1 MKKKL
6 KILVMIGLFKK
17 AIVLSMLVLSSS
29 LIGQIDRSMP
39 EPGPAPEIEFKEP
52 FTTKLSNNL
61 TLMVVVNDKLP
72 TASATLIIDNPPI
85 LEGDKSGVKDLVTS
99 NMGKGNKFQ
108 SKDEFIEEKD
118 FMGSFIS
125 YNSSG
130 GSISSLSRYFE
141 RTMTMFA
148 QGALYPVFS
157 DEEFEKEKTKL
168 TEALK
173 IDEKNAASIARRVEN
188 IVAFKQGHPRSE
200 YTTEASVSSI
210 GITDIENFYKNYFKP
225 NNAYLV
231 VIGDVNLEETIS
243 LSKELFENWEY
254 STELENMFGEGSVND
269 FVDPD
274 VSAKTT
280 IHIVDVPNSTNVE
293 ISFQNVIDRKT
304 SDTDYFSGTV
314 ANRVL
319 GAGPESRLFTVIREE
334 KGYAY
339 GAYSG
344 LPTSSKSKT
353 KFVGRTTVRSEVAD
367 SAIVEM
373 HNQLKI
379 MRDRPITDEELSNV
393 KSGYFGEFAMSIEN
407 PITIANQALS
417 IRSENLP
424 EDFYKTFLSNLN
436 KVSKD
441 DVIESSK
448 KFFLIDN
455 AQIVVTGKINEII
468 DNLEN
473 IYLDDDKIDVV
484 YHDEFGNITEKPDYS
499 VDENVSVES
508 IVTNYIDLIGGKD
521 KLEKV
526 ESIEIKGNANLNMQ
540 GQSFVLEFYSLKNNQ
555 NQSLSTVTAGG
566 MVVQKSVFN
575 KYQGYNEVNGQ
586 RMPLTDSELEQAII
600 NSALFSELNYD
611 FSAIELIGT
620 SNVDDQKVYEI
631 KITDNKTEYY
641 SIESGLKLKEV
652 ETTEVEGNV
661 ISVETTIKE
670 YEEVDGIMI
679 PSEINQITPGLPIPG
694 GITINFNTIKLNVKT
709 SDSDFN

>member
-1 MKKKL
+1 MKNNL
-6 KILVMIGLFKK
+6 KILLMIGLCKK
-17 AIVLSMLVLSSS
+17 VIVLSMLVLSSS

-39 EPGPAPEIEFKEP
+39 EAGPAPEIEFKEP
-52 FTTKLSNNL
+52 YTTKLSNNL

-85 LEGDKSGVKDLVTS
+85 LEGDKSGVKGLVTS

-148 QGALYPVFS
+148 QGALYPIFS

-188 IVAFKQGHPRSE
+188 IVAYKKDHPTSE
-200 YTTEASVSSI
+200 YTTEASVSNI
-210 GITDIENFYKNYFKP
+210 NITDIEKFYKSYFKP

-231 VIGDVNLEETIS
+231 VIGDVNLEGTIA
-243 LSKELFENWEY
+243 LSKKLFEDWKY
-254 STELENMFGEGSVND
+254 SDELDKMFGEGSIND
-269 FVDPD
+269 FEDPE
-274 VSAKTT
+274 VSEKTT
-280 IHIVDVPNSTNVE
+280 IHIVDVPNATNVE
-293 ISFQNVIDRKT
+293 ISFQNIIDRKT

-319 GAGPESRLFTVIREE
+319 GAGPESRLFSVIREE
-334 KGYAY
+334 KGFAY

-344 LPTSSKSKT
+344 LPTSSKTKT
-353 KFVGRTTVRSEVAD
+353 KFVARTTVRTEVAD

-379 MRDRPITDEELSNV
+379 MRDNPITDEELSNV

-436 KVSKD
+436 TVSKD
-441 DVIESSK
+441 DVMQSSK

-455 AQIVVTGKINEII
+455 AQIVVTGKINDIL
-468 DNLEN
+468 DNLES
-473 IYLDDDKIDVV
+473 IYLDENRIDVI
-484 YHDEFGNITEKPDYS
+484 YHDAFGEIIEKPDYS
-499 VDENVSVES
+499 VDASVSVEN
-508 IVTNYIDLIGGKD
+508 IINKYIDLIGGKD

-526 ESIEIKGNANLNMQ
+526 ESIESNGNANINMQ

-555 NQSLSTVTAGG
+555 NQSLNTITAGG
-566 MVVQKSVFN
+566 MVVQRSVFN
-575 KYQGYNEVNGQ
+575 RYQGYNEVNGQ

-611 FSAIELIGT
+611 FSTIELIGT
-620 SNVDDQKVYEI
+620 AIVDNQKAYQI
-631 KITDNKTEYY
+631 KITENKTEYY
-641 SIESGLKLKEV
+641 SIESGLKIKEV
-652 ETTEVEGNV
+652 EIQETEGNQV
-661 ISVETTIKE
+661 VQETTIKD
-670 YEEVDGIMI
+670 YNEVDGVLI
-679 PSEINQITPGLPIPG
+679 PSEINLVAPGTPPDGF
-694 GITINFNTIKLNVKT
+694 TIKFNRIKLNVKT

>member
-17 AIVLSMLVLSSS
+17 AAVLSMLVLSSS

-52 FTTKLSNNL
+52 YTTKLSNNL

-379 MRDRPITDEELSNV
+379 MRDSPITDEELSNV

-575 KYQGYNEVNGQ
+575 KYQGYNEVTGQ

>member
-1 MKKKL
+1 MKNNL
-6 KILVMIGLFKK
+6 KILLMIGLCKK
-17 AIVLSMLVLSSS
+17 VIVLSMLVLSSS

-39 EPGPAPEIEFKEP
+39 EAGPAPEIEFKEP
-52 FTTKLSNNL
+52 YTTKLSNNL

-85 LEGDKSGVKDLVTS
+85 LEGDKSGVKGLVTS

-148 QGALYPVFS
+148 QGALYPIFS

-173 IDEKNAASIARRVEN
+173 IDKKNAASIARRVEN
-188 IVAFKQGHPRSE
+188 IVAYKKDHPRSE
-200 YTTEASVSSI
+200 YTTEASVSNI
-210 GITDIENFYKNYFKP
+210 NITDIENFYKSYFKP

-231 VIGDVNLEETIS
+231 VIGDVNLEGTIA
-243 LSKELFENWEY
+243 LSKKLFEDWKY
-254 STELENMFGEGSVND
+254 SNELDKMFGEESIND
-269 FVDPD
+269 FEEPE
-274 VSAKTT
+274 VSKRTT
-280 IHIVDVPNSTNVE
+280 IHIVDVPNATNVE
-293 ISFQNVIDRKT
+293 ISFQNIIDRKT

-319 GAGPESRLFTVIREE
+319 GAGPESRLFSVIREE
-334 KGYAY
+334 KGFAY

-344 LPTSSKSKT
+344 LPTSSKTKT
-353 KFVGRTTVRSEVAD
+353 KFVARTTVRTEVAD

-379 MRDRPITDEELSNV
+379 IRDNPITDEELSNV

-436 KVSKD
+436 TVSKD
-441 DVIESSK
+441 DVMQSSK

-455 AQIVVTGKINEII
+455 AQIVVTGKINDIL
-468 DNLEN
+468 DNLES
-473 IYLDDDKIDVV
+473 IYLDENKIDVI
-484 YHDEFGNITEKPDYS
+484 YHDAFGEIIEKPDYS
-499 VDENVSVES
+499 VDASVSVEN
-508 IVTNYIDLIGGKD
+508 IINKYIDLIGGKD

-526 ESIEIKGNANLNMQ
+526 ESIESNGNANINMQ

-555 NQSLSTVTAGG
+555 NQSLNTITAGG
-566 MVVQKSVFN
+566 MVVQRSVFN
-575 KYQGYNEVNGQ
+575 RYQGYNEVNGQ

-611 FSAIELIGT
+611 FSTIELIGT
-620 SNVDDQKVYEI
+620 AIVDNQKAYQI
-631 KITDNKTEYY
+631 KITENKTEYY
-641 SIESGLKLKEV
+641 SIESGLKIKEV
-652 ETTEVEGNV
+652 EIQETEGNQV
-661 ISVETTIKE
+661 VQETTIKD
-670 YEEVDGIMI
+670 YNEVDGVLI
-679 PSEINQITPGLPIPG
+679 PSEINLVAPGTPPDGF
-694 GITINFNTIKLNVKT
+694 TIKFNRIKLNVKT

>member
-52 FTTKLSNNL
+52 YTTKLSNNL

-254 STELENMFGEGSVND
+254 SAELENMFGEGSVND

-379 MRDRPITDEELSNV
+379 MRDSPITDEELSNV

-652 ETTEVEGNV
+652 ETTEVEGNI

>member
-1 MKKKL
+1 MKNNL
-6 KILVMIGLFKK
+6 KILLMIGLCKK
-17 AIVLSMLVLSSS
+17 VIVLSMLILSCS
-29 LIGQIDRSMP
+29 LIGQIDRSIP
-39 EPGPAPEIEFKEP
+39 EAGPAPEIEFKEP
-52 FTTKLSNNL
+52 YTTKLSNNL

-72 TASATLIIDNPPI
+72 TASASLIIDNPPI
-85 LEGDKSGVKDLVTS
+85 LEGDKSGVKGLVTS

-141 RTMTMFA
+141 RTMTMFS
-148 QGALYPVFS
+148 QGALYPIFS

-188 IVAFKQGHPRSE
+188 IVAYKKDHPRSE
-200 YTTEASVSSI
+200 YTTEASVSNI
-210 GITDIENFYKNYFKP
+210 NITDIENFYKSYFKP

-231 VIGDVNLEETIS
+231 VIGDVNLERTIA
-243 LSKELFENWEY
+243 LSKKLFEDWKY
-254 STELENMFGEGSVND
+254 SDELDKMFGEGSIND
-269 FVDPD
+269 FEDPE
-274 VSAKTT
+274 VSEKTT
-280 IHIVDVPNSTNVE
+280 IHIVDVPNATNVE
-293 ISFQNVIDRKT
+293 ISFQNIIDRKT

-319 GAGPESRLFTVIREE
+319 GAGPESRLFSIIREE
-334 KGYAY
+334 KGFAY

-344 LPTSSKSKT
+344 LPTSSKTKT
-353 KFVGRTTVRSEVAD
+353 KFVARTTVRTEVAD

-379 MRDRPITDEELSNV
+379 MRDNPITDEELSNV

-436 KVSKD
+436 NVSKD
-441 DVIESSK
+441 DVIDSSK

-455 AQIVVTGKINEII
+455 AQIVVTGKINDIL
-468 DNLEN
+468 DNLES
-473 IYLDDDKIDVV
+473 IYLDENKIDVI
-484 YHDEFGNITEKPDYS
+484 YHDAFGEIIEKPDYS
-499 VDENVSVES
+499 VDASVSVED
-508 IVTNYIDLIGGKD
+508 IINKYIDLIGGKD

-526 ESIEIKGNANLNMQ
+526 ESIESNGNANINMQ

-555 NQSLSTVTAGG
+555 NQSLNIVTAGG
-566 MVVQKSVFN
+566 MVVQRSVFN

-611 FSAIELIGT
+611 FSTIELIGT
-620 SNVDDQKVYEI
+620 AMVDDQKAYQI
-631 KITDNKTEYY
+631 KITENKTEYY
-641 SIESGLKLKEV
+641 SIESGLKIKEV
-652 ETTEVEGNV
+652 EIQEIEGNQV
-661 ISVETTIKE
+661 VQETTIKD
-670 YEEVDGIMI
+670 YNEVDGVLI
-679 PSEINQITPGLPIPG
+679 PSEINLVAPGTPPDGF
-694 GITINFNTIKLNVKT
+694 TIKFNRIKLNVKT

>member
-1 MKKKL
+1 MKNNL
-6 KILVMIGLFKK
+6 KILLMIGLCKK
-17 AIVLSMLVLSSS
+17 VIVLSMLVLSSS
-29 LIGQIDRSMP
+29 LIGQIDRSIP
-39 EPGPAPEIEFKEP
+39 EAGPAPEIEFKEP
-52 FTTKLSNNL
+52 YTTKLSNNL

-72 TASATLIIDNPPI
+72 TASASLIIDNPPI
-85 LEGDKSGVKDLVTS
+85 LEGDKSGVKGLVTS

-148 QGALYPVFS
+148 QGALYPIFS

-188 IVAFKQGHPRSE
+188 IVAYKKDHPRSE
-200 YTTEASVSSI
+200 YTTEASVSNI
-210 GITDIENFYKNYFKP
+210 KITDIENFYKSYFKP

-231 VIGDVNLEETIS
+231 VIGDVNLEGTIA
-243 LSKELFENWEY
+243 LSKKLFEDWKY
-254 STELENMFGEGSVND
+254 SDELDKMFGEGSIND
-269 FVDPD
+269 FEDPE
-274 VSAKTT
+274 VSEKTT
-280 IHIVDVPNSTNVE
+280 IHIVDVPNATNVE
-293 ISFQNVIDRKT
+293 ISFQNIIDRKT

-319 GAGPESRLFTVIREE
+319 GAGPESRLFSIIREE
-334 KGYAY
+334 KGFAY

-344 LPTSSKSKT
+344 LPTSSKTKT
-353 KFVGRTTVRSEVAD
+353 KFVARTTVRTEVAD

-379 MRDRPITDEELSNV
+379 MRDNPITDEELSNV

-436 KVSKD
+436 NVSKD
-441 DVIESSK
+441 DVIDSSK

-455 AQIVVTGKINEII
+455 AQIVVTGKINDIL
-468 DNLEN
+468 DNLES
-473 IYLDDDKIDVV
+473 IYLDENKIDVI
-484 YHDEFGNITEKPDYS
+484 YHDAFGEIIEKPDYS
-499 VDENVSVES
+499 VDASVSVEN
-508 IVTNYIDLIGGKD
+508 IINKYIDLIGGKD

-526 ESIEIKGNANLNMQ
+526 ESIESNGNANINMQ

-555 NQSLSTVTAGG
+555 NQSLNTVTAGG
-566 MVVQKSVFN
+566 MVVQRSVFN

-611 FSAIELIGT
+611 FSTIELIGT
-620 SNVDDQKVYEI
+620 AMVDDQKAYQI
-631 KITDNKTEYY
+631 KITENKTEYY
-641 SIESGLKLKEV
+641 SIESGLKIKEV
-652 ETTEVEGNV
+652 EIQEIEGNQV
-661 ISVETTIKE
+661 VQETTIKD
-670 YEEVDGIMI
+670 YNEVDGVLIR
-679 PSEINQITPGLPIPG
+679 SEINLFAPGTPPDGF
-694 GITINFNTIKLNVKT
+694 TIKFNRIKLNVKT